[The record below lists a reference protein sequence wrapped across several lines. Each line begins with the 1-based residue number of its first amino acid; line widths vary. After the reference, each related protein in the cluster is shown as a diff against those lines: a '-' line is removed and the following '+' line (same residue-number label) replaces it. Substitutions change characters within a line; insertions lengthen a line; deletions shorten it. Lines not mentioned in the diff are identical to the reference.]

1 MACQTILYKRFC
13 KGNWLV
19 KLAAPLLMVTY
30 ITRSH
35 ITLRRLMLDIKSPNT
50 SLSSLQKLKM
60 CGLQDWTGLWCYGCS
75 YCSSQLLTSGLARS
89 GIDSWL
95 HHTLTGLR
103 TADLANLSRLSGSV
117 AEKRRVCLGRRL
129 LVAAV
134 KICTEWSWSET
145 KPLCSLHN
153 TQTQT
158 HLPQVLLHRPLQEP
172 VSLVHS
178 KVRQGAQSQ
187 LSSLT

>member
-1 MACQTILYKRFC
+1 MSDNPLQTVLQR
-13 KGNWLV
+13 
-19 KLAAPLLMVTY
+19 KLACETGCTTINGYV
-30 ITRSH
+30 H
-35 ITLRRLMLDIKSPNT
+35 ITLRRFMLDIKSPNT

-89 GIDSWL
+89 GVDSWL

-134 KICTEWSWSET
+134 KICTEWS
-145 KPLCSLHN
+145 
-153 TQTQT
+153 
-158 HLPQVLLHRPLQEP
+158 
-172 VSLVHS
+172 
-178 KVRQGAQSQ
+178 
-187 LSSLT
+187 